1 MQENSTSRGMRFF
14 TGAAAAALALTG
26 LAVLH
31 TATAAP
37 ASAYVCGYSV
47 ENEDYKSLWSVDL
60 PFVGTVDPFG
70 GTRQVAHYGNCTKG
84 KQRISVST
92 GSGKKSYC
100 VKPGDTRLGFT
111 QNGSKVS
118 GAVKTGTC

>member
-1 MQENSTSRGMRFF
+1 MKDHSTSRGMRLI
-14 TGAAAAALALTG
+14 TGTAAAALALTG
-26 LAVLH
+26 IAVLH

-60 PFVGTVDPFG
+60 PIVGTVDPFG
-70 GTRQVAHYGNCTKG
+70 GTRQVAHYGNCTKS
-84 KQRISVST
+84 KQRISVKT
-92 GSGKKSYC
+92 ASGKKSYC
-100 VKPGDTRLGFT
+100 VSPGDTRLGFT